1 MAGQQLAGLGRKVH
15 RLVWPGTEALNVGE
29 AKIASLDELPPRDA
43 FDRTRR
49 ARSLGFPPWSLV

>member
-1 MAGQQLAGLGRKVH
+1 LAGLGRKVH